1 MTAYRYVRTGRLPA
15 TRIGAQW
22 WIDPRDLEA
31 AAAGAKVAGHAR
43 TATRKAS
50 RATAVRRLEDRLVA
64 GDEPG
69 VWTIVES
76 RLGSGS
82 ATPTSPRWTGS
93 GQAMRS
99 VGEGWEAGDY
109 TVDDE
114 HRASGVASRVVAR
127 LGARFTTRGPKRGS
141 VILGTPPH
149 ELHGLPTA
157 MAANVL
163 RGHGFDVVDLGAD
176 VPEEAFGSAVTKTPR
191 ALAVAVG
198 VTAGNHDR
206 SVRAIVR
213 AVHDVSPACRCSSAG
228 PASSTR
234 NTRLASVRRWSGAR
248 CPQPGRR
255 DRGPGPRRPLSGRR
269 QNAARE
275 EAFPRRCVRP
285 PGRARTSCTSDTWRS
300 MNAASQ

>member
-1 MTAYRYVRTGRLPA
+1 MDVTPSSADQPVSGLLGLQEAADRLGVHYMTAYRYVRTGRLRA

-22 WIDPRDLEA
+22 WVDPRDLEA
-31 AAAGAKVAGHAR
+31 VGVGGGVAGQAR
-43 TATRKAS
+43 TVTRKAS

-69 VWTIVES
+69 AWTIVES

-82 ATPTSPRWTGS
+82 DAEEILVDGL

-99 VGEGWEAGDY
+99 VGEGWETGDY

-127 LGARFTTRGPKRGS
+127 LGASFTTRGPKRGS
-141 VILGTPPH
+141 VILGTPPN

-163 RGHGFDVVDLGAD
+163 RGQGFDVIDLGAN
-176 VPEEAFGSAVTKTPR
+176 VPVDAFGSAVAKTPR
-191 ALAVAVG
+191 ALAVAVA

-206 SVRAIVR
+206 AVRAIVR
-213 AVHDVSPACRCSSAG
+213 AVHKVSPGLTVLVGGAG
-228 PASSTR
+228 ITGEEHAA
-234 NTRLASVRRWSGAR
+234 RLGATWSGRDAR
-248 CPQPGRR
+248 SLGEAIEGV
-255 DRGPGPRRPLSGRR
+255 DSD
-269 QNAARE
+269 AR
-275 EAFPRRCVRP
+275 
-285 PGRARTSCTSDTWRS
+285 
-300 MNAASQ
+300 